1 MHAKAYAAAEAGARL
16 APTTIE
22 RREVGPR
29 DVLIEIDACGV
40 CHSDIHQAEAD
51 WGMDIFPMVPGHEI
65 VGRITAVGSDVTTH
79 AVGDRVGVGCYVASC
94 RECPACE
101 AGDENYCPDWSTTYN
116 GYERDGVTPTYGGY
130 SESIVVD
137 EHYVLCIPEGP
148 DTQAVAPLLCAG
160 ITVYPPLK
168 DYAGSGKEI
177 GVIGLGGLGHVAV
190 RIANA
195 MGSRVTVFSHSP
207 GKEADAKRLGAD
219 AFASSTDTSAFKAM
233 RMSFDMILSTVS
245 APIDVDAYLGLL
257 KTRGTLAI
265 VGLPVEPLTF
275 EAGNLVGE
283 ARTIV
288 GAKLAGVDATQE
300 MLDFCAEHGIV
311 ADVEVIDI
319 ADINEAWQRVKDS
332 DVRYRFV
339 VDIAGSLR
347 DQA

>member
-1 MHAKAYAAAEAGARL
+1 MQAKAYAAAEAGARL

-22 RREVGPR
+22 RRDVGPR

-65 VGRITAVGSDVTTH
+65 VGRVTAIGSDVTTH
-79 AVGDRVGVGCYVASC
+79 AIGDRVGVGCYVASC
-94 RECPACE
+94 RACPACE

-130 SESIVVD
+130 ADSIVVD
-137 EHYVLCIPEGP
+137 EHYVLRIPQGP
-148 DTQAVAPLLCAG
+148 DTQAVAPLICAG

-168 DYAGSGKEI
+168 DYAGAGKEI

-190 RIANA
+190 RIAKA

-257 KTRGTLAI
+257 KTRGTLSI

-319 ADINEAWQRVKDS
+319 AEINEAWQRVKDS

-339 VDIAGSLR
+339 IDIAGSLR
-347 DQA
+347 G

>member
-1 MHAKAYAAAEAGARL
+1 MQAKAYAAAEAGARL
-16 APTTIE
+16 APMTIE
-22 RREVGPR
+22 RRNVGLR

-65 VGRITAVGSDVTTH
+65 VGRVTAVGSDVTTH
-79 AVGDRVGVGCYVASC
+79 AIGDRVGVGCYVASC
-94 RECPACE
+94 RACPACE

-130 SESIVVD
+130 ADSIVVD
-137 EHYVLCIPEGP
+137 EHYVLRIPEGP

-168 DYAGSGKEI
+168 DYAGPGKEI

-190 RIANA
+190 RIAKA

-339 VDIAGSLR
+339 IDIAGSLR
-347 DQA
+347 D

>member
-1 MHAKAYAAAEAGARL
+1 MQAKAYAAAEAGARL
-16 APTTIE
+16 VPMTIE
-22 RREVGPR
+22 RRNVGPR

-65 VGRITAVGSDVTTH
+65 VGRVTAVGSDVTTH
-79 AVGDRVGVGCYVASC
+79 AIGDRVGVGCYVASC
-94 RECPACE
+94 RACPACE

-130 SESIVVD
+130 ADSIVVD
-137 EHYVLCIPEGP
+137 EHYVLRIPEGP
-148 DTQAVAPLLCAG
+148 GTQAVAPLLCAG

-168 DYAGSGKEI
+168 DYAGPGKEI

-190 RIANA
+190 RIAKA

-339 VDIAGSLR
+339 IDIAGSLR
-347 DQA
+347 D

>member
-1 MHAKAYAAAEAGARL
+1 MTKHR
-16 APTTIE
+16 
-22 RREVGPR
+22 
-29 DVLIEIDACGV
+29 
-40 CHSDIHQAEAD
+40 
-51 WGMDIFPMVPGHEI
+51 
-65 VGRITAVGSDVTTH
+65 
-79 AVGDRVGVGCYVASC
+79 VGDRVGVGCYVASC
-94 RECPACE
+94 GACPACD

-130 SESIVVD
+130 SDSIVVD
-137 EHYVLCIPEGP
+137 EHYVLRIPKGP

-168 DYAGSGKEI
+168 DYAGPGKEI

-190 RIANA
+190 RIAKA

-207 GKEADAKRLGAD
+207 GKEADALRLGAH
-219 AFASSTDTSAFKAM
+219 AFVSTHDHKALKPL

-245 APIDVDAYLGLL
+245 APIDVNAYLGLL
-257 KTRGTLAI
+257 KTQGTLSI
-265 VGLPVEPLTF
+265 VGLPVEPLSF

-288 GAKLAGVDATQE
+288 GAKLAGIDATQE

-319 ADINEAWQRVKDS
+319 ADINEAWQRIKDS

-339 VDIAGSLR
+339 IDIAGSLR
-347 DQA
+347 S

>member
-1 MHAKAYAAAEAGARL
+1 MQARAYVATTAGDPL
-16 APTTIE
+16 TPTVIE

-29 DVLIEIDACGV
+29 DVRIDIEACGV
-40 CHSDIHQAEAD
+40 CHSDIHQAEGD
-51 WGMDIFPMVPGHEI
+51 WGPDVFPMVPGHEI
-65 VGRITAVGSDVTTH
+65 VGTVTAIGSEVTKHRI
-79 AVGDRVGVGCYVASC
+79 GDRVGVGCYVASC
-94 RECPACE
+94 RDCAACN

-116 GYERDGVTPTYGGY
+116 GYERDGVTPTQGGY
-130 SESIVVD
+130 SDHIVVD
-137 EHYVLCIPEGP
+137 EHYVLRIPEGP
-148 DTQAVAPLLCAG
+148 ATQEVAPLLCAG

-168 DYAGSGKEI
+168 DFAGPGKEV

-190 RIANA
+190 RIAKA

-219 AFASSTDTSAFKAM
+219 AFVVSSDRAAMKAL
-233 RMSFDMILSTVS
+233 RMSFDVILHSVS
-245 APIDVDAYLGLL
+245 AAVNIDAFLGLL

-265 VGLPVEPLTF
+265 VGLPVEPIQF
-275 EAGNLVGE
+275 DAGSLIGE

-288 GAKLAGVDATQE
+288 GAKLGGIELTQE

-339 VDIAGSLR
+339 IDVAGSLR
-347 DQA
+347 D

>member
-1 MHAKAYAAAEAGARL
+1 M
-16 APTTIE
+16 TIE
-22 RREVGPR
+22 RRNVGPR

-65 VGRITAVGSDVTTH
+65 VGRVTAVGSDVTTH
-79 AVGDRVGVGCYVASC
+79 AIGDRVGVGCYVASC
-94 RECPACE
+94 RACPACE

-130 SESIVVD
+130 ADSIVVD
-137 EHYVLCIPEGP
+137 EHYVLRIPEGP

-168 DYAGSGKEI
+168 DYAGPGKEI

-190 RIANA
+190 RIAKA

-288 GAKLAGVDATQE
+288 GAKLAGV
-300 MLDFCAEHGIV
+300 
-311 ADVEVIDI
+311 
-319 ADINEAWQRVKDS
+319 
-332 DVRYRFV
+332 
-339 VDIAGSLR
+339 
-347 DQA
+347 

>member
-1 MHAKAYAAAEAGARL
+1 MQAKAYAATEAGARL

-22 RREVGPR
+22 RREVGPH

-65 VGRITAVGSDVTTH
+65 VGRVTAAGSEVAKH

-94 RECPACE
+94 RACPACE

-130 SESIVVD
+130 AESIVVD
-137 EHYVLCIPEGP
+137 EHYVLQIPEGP
-148 DTQAVAPLLCAG
+148 DTRAVAPLLCAG

-168 DYAGSGKEI
+168 DYAGPGKEI

-190 RIANA
+190 RIARA

-219 AFASSTDTSAFKAM
+219 AFASSTDTSAFKAL

-265 VGLPVEPLTF
+265 VGLPVEPISF

-339 VDIAGSLR
+339 IDIAGSLR
-347 DQA
+347 G

>member
-1 MHAKAYAAAEAGARL
+1 MQARAYAAATAGAPL
-16 APTTIE
+16 APVTIE
-22 RREVGPR
+22 RRDVGPR
-29 DVLIEIDACGV
+29 DVGIAIDACGV

-65 VGRITAVGSDVTTH
+65 VGRVTSVGSEVTTH
-79 AVGDRVGVGCYVASC
+79 RVGDRVGVGCYVASC
-94 RECPACE
+94 RACPACE

-116 GYERDGVTPTYGGY
+116 GYERDGTTPTYGGY
-130 SESIVVD
+130 SDHIVVD
-137 EHYVLCIPEGP
+137 EHYVLRIPYGSE
-148 DTQAVAPLLCAG
+148 TQAVAPLLCAG

-168 DYAGSGKEI
+168 DYAGPGKEI

-190 RIANA
+190 RIAKA

-265 VGLPVEPLTF
+265 VGLPVEPLNF

-288 GAKLAGVDATQE
+288 GAKLAGVEATQE

-319 ADINEAWQRVKDS
+319 ADVNAAWQRVKDS

-339 VDIAGSLR
+339 IDIAGSLR
-347 DQA
+347 D

>member
-1 MHAKAYAAAEAGARL
+1 MKARAYAATQAGARL
-16 APTTIE
+16 APMEIE

-29 DVLIEIDACGV
+29 DVRIDIDACGV

-65 VGRITAVGSDVTTH
+65 VGLVTEVGSEVTKH

-94 RECPACE
+94 GTCDSCA
-101 AGDENYCPDWSTTYN
+101 AGDENYCPTWSTTYN
-116 GYERDGVTPTYGGY
+116 GYEQDGVTPTYGGY
-130 SESIVVD
+130 ADHIVVD
-137 EHYVLCIPEGP
+137 EHYVLRIPEGP
-148 DTQAVAPLLCAG
+148 ETTSVAPLLCAG

-168 DYAGSGKEI
+168 SYAGPGKEV

-190 RIANA
+190 RIARA

-207 GKEADAKRLGAD
+207 GKEADALRLGAD
-219 AFASSTDTSAFKAM
+219 AFVATHDRSALKPLS
-233 RMSFDMILSTVS
+233 MSFDMILSTVS

-265 VGLPVEPLTF
+265 VGLPVEPLSF
-275 EAGNLVGE
+275 NAGNLVGE

-300 MLDFCAEHGIV
+300 MLDFCAEHDIV

-319 ADINEAWQRVKDS
+319 GDINEAWRRVKDS

-339 VDIAGSLR
+339 IDIAGSLR
-347 DQA
+347 T

>member
-1 MHAKAYAAAEAGARL
+1 MLARAYGAATAGDRI
-16 APTTIE
+16 APME
-22 RREVGPR
+22 VQRREVGPL
-29 DVLIEIDACGV
+29 DVRIDIDACGV
-40 CHSDIHQAEAD
+40 CHSDIHQAEGD
-51 WGMDIFPMVPGHEI
+51 WGPDIFPMVPGHEI
-65 VGRITAVGSDVTTH
+65 VGIVTEAGAEVTKYQ
-79 AVGDRVGVGCYVASC
+79 VGDRVGVGCYVASC
-94 RECPACE
+94 GSCE
-101 AGDENYCPDWSTTYN
+101 ACQNGDENYCPTWSTTYN
-116 GYERDGVTPTYGGY
+116 GYEQDGVTPTFGGY
-130 SESIVVD
+130 SGHIVVN
-137 EHYVLCIPEGP
+137 ENYVLRIPDGV

-168 DYAGSGKEI
+168 SYAGPGKEV
-177 GVIGLGGLGHVAV
+177 GVIGLGGLGHVGV
-190 RIANA
+190 RIAKA

-207 GKEADAKRLGAD
+207 GKEADARRLGAD
-219 AFASSTDTSAFKAM
+219 AFVATHDPAALKPL

-245 APIDVDAYLGLL
+245 ASIDVDAYLNLL

-265 VGLPVEPLTF
+265 VGLPVQPLSF

-288 GAKLAGVDATQE
+288 GAKLAGVATTQE

-339 VDIAGSLR
+339 IDIAGSLR
-347 DQA
+347 AQ

>member
-1 MHAKAYAAAEAGARL
+1 MQAKAYAAAEAGARL

-22 RREVGPR
+22 RRDVRPR

-65 VGRITAVGSDVTTH
+65 VGRITQVGSEVTKH
-79 AVGDRVGVGCYVASC
+79 SVGDRVGVGCYVASC
-94 RECPACE
+94 RACPACE

-130 SESIVVD
+130 ADNIVVD
-137 EHYVLCIPEGP
+137 EHYVLRIPEGP
-148 DTQAVAPLLCAG
+148 DSQAVAPLLCAG

-168 DYAGSGKEI
+168 DYAGPGKEI

-190 RIANA
+190 RIAKA

-219 AFASSTDTSAFKAM
+219 AFASSTDTSAFTAM

-245 APIDVDAYLGLL
+245 APIDVDAYLCLL
-257 KTRGTLAI
+257 KTRGTLSI

-319 ADINEAWQRVKDS
+319 ADVNEAWQRVKDS

-339 VDIAGSLR
+339 IDIAGSLR
-347 DQA
+347 D

>member
-1 MHAKAYAAAEAGARL
+1 MQAKAYAATEAGARL
-16 APTTIE
+16 APMTIE

-29 DVLIEIDACGV
+29 DVLMEIDACGV

-65 VGRITAVGSDVTTH
+65 VGHVTAIGSDVTKH
-79 AVGDRVGVGCYVASC
+79 RVGDRVGVGCYVASC
-94 RECPACE
+94 RACPACE

-130 SESIVVD
+130 AESIVVD
-137 EHYVLCIPEGP
+137 EHYVLQIPEGP
-148 DTQAVAPLLCAG
+148 ATQAVAPLLCAG

-168 DYAGSGKEI
+168 DYAGPGKEI

-190 RIANA
+190 RIAKA

-219 AFASSTDTSAFKAM
+219 AFASSTDTSAFKAL

-257 KTRGTLAI
+257 KTRGTLSI
-265 VGLPVEPLTF
+265 VGLPVEPLSF

-339 VDIAGSLR
+339 IDIAGSLR
-347 DQA
+347 G

>member
-1 MHAKAYAAAEAGARL
+1 
-16 APTTIE
+16 
-22 RREVGPR
+22 
-29 DVLIEIDACGV
+29 
-40 CHSDIHQAEAD
+40 
-51 WGMDIFPMVPGHEI
+51 
-65 VGRITAVGSDVTTH
+65 
-79 AVGDRVGVGCYVASC
+79 
-94 RECPACE
+94 CPACE

-130 SESIVVD
+130 ADSIVVD
-137 EHYVLCIPEGP
+137 EHYVLRIPEGP

-168 DYAGSGKEI
+168 DYAGPGKEI

-190 RIANA
+190 RIAKA

-339 VDIAGSLR
+339 IDIAGSLR
-347 DQA
+347 D

>member
-1 MHAKAYAAAEAGARL
+1 MQARAYAAAEAGARL

-29 DVLIEIDACGV
+29 DVSIEIDACGV

-65 VGRITAVGSDVTTH
+65 VGRITAVGSEVTKH
-79 AVGDRVGVGCYVASC
+79 QIGDRVGVGCYVASC
-94 RECPACE
+94 GTCAACE

-130 SESIVVD
+130 SDHIVVD
-137 EHYVLCIPEGP
+137 EHYVLRIPENA

-168 DYAGSGKEI
+168 DYAGPGKEI

-190 RIANA
+190 RIAKA

-207 GKEADAKRLGAD
+207 SKEADARKLGAD

-257 KTRGTLAI
+257 KTRGTLSI

-311 ADVEVIDI
+311 ADIEVIDI

-339 VDIAGSLR
+339 IDIAGSLR
-347 DQA
+347 D

>member
-1 MHAKAYAAAEAGARL
+1 MQARAYAAAEAGARL

-29 DVLIEIDACGV
+29 DVSIEIDACGV

-65 VGRITAVGSDVTTH
+65 VGRITAVGSDVTKH
-79 AVGDRVGVGCYVASC
+79 RVGDRVGVGCYVASC
-94 RECPACE
+94 RTCPACE

-116 GYERDGVTPTYGGY
+116 GYERDRVTPTYGGY
-130 SESIVVD
+130 SDRIVVD
-137 EHYVLCIPEGP
+137 EHFVLRIPEGP
-148 DTQAVAPLLCAG
+148 DSQAVAPLLCAG

-168 DYAGSGKEI
+168 DYAGPGKEI

-190 RIANA
+190 RIAKA

-207 GKEADAKRLGAD
+207 SKEADARRLGAD
-219 AFASSTDTSAFKAM
+219 AFASSTDTRALKAM

-257 KTRGTLAI
+257 KTRGTLSI
-265 VGLPVEPLTF
+265 VGLPVEPLSF

-339 VDIAGSLR
+339 IDIAGSLR
-347 DQA
+347 D

>member
-1 MHAKAYAAAEAGARL
+1 MQAKAYAATEAGARL

-22 RREVGPR
+22 RREVGPH

-65 VGRITAVGSDVTTH
+65 VGRVTAAGSEVTKH

-94 RECPACE
+94 RACPACE

-130 SESIVVD
+130 AESIVVD
-137 EHYVLCIPEGP
+137 EHYVLQIPEGP
-148 DTQAVAPLLCAG
+148 DTRAVAPLLCAG

-168 DYAGSGKEI
+168 DYAGPGKEI

-190 RIANA
+190 RIARA

-219 AFASSTDTSAFKAM
+219 AFASSTDTGAFKAL

-245 APIDVDAYLGLL
+245 APIDIDAYLGLL

-265 VGLPVEPLTF
+265 VGLPVEPLSF

-339 VDIAGSLR
+339 IDIAGSLR
-347 DQA
+347 G

>member
-1 MHAKAYAAAEAGARL
+1 MRTAAYAAMTAR
-16 APTTIE
+16 APLEPHTIE
-22 RREVGPR
+22 RRELRPH
-29 DVLIEIDACGV
+29 DVLIDIKYSGV
-40 CHSDIHQAEAD
+40 CHSDIHQAEGD
-51 WGMDIFPMVPGHEI
+51 WGPDIFPMVPGHEI
-65 VGRITAVGSDVTTH
+65 VGRITEVGSEVTKH
-79 AVGDRVGVGCYVASC
+79 RVGDRVGVGCYVASC
-94 RECPACE
+94 RACPACE

-116 GYERDGVTPTYGGY
+116 GYEQDGVTPTFGGY
-130 SESIVVD
+130 SDHIVVN
-137 EHYVLCIPEGP
+137 ENYVLRIPEGA

-168 DYAGSGKEI
+168 SYAGPGQEV
-177 GVIGLGGLGHVAV
+177 GVIGLGGLGHVGV
-190 RIANA
+190 RIAKA

-207 GKEADAKRLGAD
+207 GKEADALRLGAD
-219 AFASSTDTSAFKAM
+219 AFVATHDPAALKPL

-245 APIDVDAYLGLL
+245 ASIDVDAYLNLL

-265 VGLPVEPLTF
+265 VGLPVQPLSF

-288 GAKLAGVDATQE
+288 GAKLAGVETTQE

-319 ADINEAWQRVKDS
+319 ADVNEAWQRVKDS

-339 VDIAGSLR
+339 IDIAGSLR
-347 DQA
+347 GQ

>member
-1 MHAKAYAAAEAGARL
+1 MQARAYAAAEAGARL

-65 VGRITAVGSDVTTH
+65 VGRVTEVGSEVTTH

-94 RECPACE
+94 GTCDACN

-116 GYERDGVTPTYGGY
+116 GYERDRVTPTYGGY
-130 SESIVVD
+130 ADSIVVD
-137 EHYVLCIPEGP
+137 QHYVLRIPEGP

-168 DYAGSGKEI
+168 DYAGPGKEI

-190 RIANA
+190 RIAKA
-195 MGSRVTVFSHSP
+195 MGARVTVFSHSP
-207 GKEADAKRLGAD
+207 SKEADAKRLGAH
-219 AFASSTDTSAFKAM
+219 AFASSTDTRAFKAM

-257 KTRGTLAI
+257 KTRGTLSI

-288 GAKLAGVDATQE
+288 GAKLAGIDATQE

-319 ADINEAWQRVKDS
+319 ADINEAWQRIKDS

-339 VDIAGSLR
+339 IDVAGSLR
-347 DQA
+347 G

>member
-1 MHAKAYAAAEAGARL
+1 MQAKAYAAAEAGARL
-16 APTTIE
+16 APMTIE
-22 RREVGPR
+22 RRNVGPR

-65 VGRITAVGSDVTTH
+65 VGRVTAVGSDVTTH
-79 AVGDRVGVGCYVASC
+79 AIGDRVGVGCYVASC
-94 RECPACE
+94 RACPACE

-130 SESIVVD
+130 ADSIVVD
-137 EHYVLCIPEGP
+137 EHYVLRIPEGP

-168 DYAGSGKEI
+168 DYAGPRKEI

-190 RIANA
+190 RIAKA

-339 VDIAGSLR
+339 IDIAGSLR
-347 DQA
+347 D

>member
-1 MHAKAYAAAEAGARL
+1 MQAKAYAAAGAGARL
-16 APTTIE
+16 APMTIE
-22 RREVGPR
+22 RRNVGPR

-65 VGRITAVGSDVTTH
+65 VGRVTAVGSDVTTH
-79 AVGDRVGVGCYVASC
+79 AIGDRVGVGCYVASC
-94 RECPACE
+94 RACPACE
-101 AGDENYCPDWSTTYN
+101 TGDENYCPDWSTTYN

-130 SESIVVD
+130 ADSIVVD
-137 EHYVLCIPEGP
+137 EHYVLRIPEGP

-168 DYAGSGKEI
+168 DYAGPGKEI

-190 RIANA
+190 RIAKA

-339 VDIAGSLR
+339 IDIAGSLR
-347 DQA
+347 D

>member
-1 MHAKAYAAAEAGARL
+1 MQARAYAAAEAGARL

-29 DVLIEIDACGV
+29 DVSIEIDACGV

-65 VGRITAVGSDVTTH
+65 VGRITAVGSEVTKH
-79 AVGDRVGVGCYVASC
+79 QIGDRVGVGCYVASC
-94 RECPACE
+94 GSCAACE

-130 SESIVVD
+130 SDHIVVD
-137 EHYVLCIPEGP
+137 EHYVLRIPENA

-168 DYAGSGKEI
+168 DYAGPGKEI

-190 RIANA
+190 RIAKA

-207 GKEADAKRLGAD
+207 SKEADARKLGAD
-219 AFASSTDTSAFKAM
+219 AFASSTDTSAFKSM

-257 KTRGTLAI
+257 KTRGTLSI

-311 ADVEVIDI
+311 ADIEVIDI

-339 VDIAGSLR
+339 IDIAGSLR
-347 DQA
+347 D